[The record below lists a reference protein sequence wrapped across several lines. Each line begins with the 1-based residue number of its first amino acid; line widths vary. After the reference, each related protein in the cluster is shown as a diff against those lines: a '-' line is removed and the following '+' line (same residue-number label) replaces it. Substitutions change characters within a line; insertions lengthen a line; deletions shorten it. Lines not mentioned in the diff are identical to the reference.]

1 MVNDWET
8 KKLSDVY
15 DVRDGTHD
23 SPKYIKSGYPLV
35 TSKNLKSSGLDL
47 SNTNLI
53 SETDYININKR
64 SKVDVSDVLFAM
76 IGTIGNPTIVL
87 EEPKFAIK
95 NVALFKVPYDQD
107 SRFLKYY
114 LESDYVVRK
123 MADES
128 KGTTQKFVGLG
139 YLRNFPIK
147 LPSLPEQKRIVSIL
161 DDIFKDANRAKEIAE
176 MDLENSK
183 YLLESFLETIFNAPG
198 NNWED
203 TNLGSIAKIKG
214 GKRVPRGYQMLKE
227 QTNYPYIRVS
237 DFNDDGTVNRNNLKY
252 IDERIYDQI
261 RNYTITDKDMY
272 ISIAGTIGKTG
283 IIPTELN
290 GANLT
295 ENAAKLVFE
304 KGIYN
309 KYVYYFT
316 RSKGFLE
323 QAGLSTRTTAMP
335 KLALARLSGI
345 RIRIPKLYSEQ
356 EIITEKI
363 ELLNSEV
370 FNLHK
375 VYSERLNL
383 LALLKKSVLNKA
395 FRGEL

>member
-128 KGTTQKFVGLG
+128 KGSSKTIVG
-139 YLRNFPIK
+139 FPIV
-147 LPSLPEQKRIVSIL
+147 PIIANNTSLTSTL
-161 DDIFKDANRAKEIAE
+161 LLLFIFI
-176 MDLENSK
+176 
-183 YLLESFLETIFNAPG
+183 
-198 NNWED
+198 
-203 TNLGSIAKIKG
+203 
-214 GKRVPRGYQMLKE
+214 
-227 QTNYPYIRVS
+227 
-237 DFNDDGTVNRNNLKY
+237 
-252 IDERIYDQI
+252 
-261 RNYTITDKDMY
+261 
-272 ISIAGTIGKTG
+272 
-283 IIPTELN
+283 
-290 GANLT
+290 
-295 ENAAKLVFE
+295 
-304 KGIYN
+304 
-309 KYVYYFT
+309 
-316 RSKGFLE
+316 
-323 QAGLSTRTTAMP
+323 
-335 KLALARLSGI
+335 
-345 RIRIPKLYSEQ
+345 
-356 EIITEKI
+356 
-363 ELLNSEV
+363 
-370 FNLHK
+370 
-375 VYSERLNL
+375 
-383 LALLKKSVLNKA
+383 
-395 FRGEL
+395 